1 MPKLN
6 CLRCDV
12 PMEFVKRENVQL
24 GKTGFFSGDW
34 SNLWAGALDVAIFT
48 CPKCGKLEFFRG
60 ELYEGDDEH
69 EFASNRIAQTTC
81 PTCGTR
87 HDLDDPQ
94 CPRCKTKNPR
104 L

>member
-48 CPKCGKLEFFRG
+48 CPQCGKLELFRG
-60 ELYEGDDEH
+60 DLYDDAETDS
-69 EFASNRIAQTTC
+69 AVDGIAQTTC

-87 HDLDDPQ
+87 HDLDDPR
-94 CPRCKTKNPR
+94 CPRCKTPNPR

>member
-6 CLRCDV
+6 CLRCNI

-34 SNLWAGALDVAIFT
+34 SNLWAGALDVAIFA
-48 CPKCGKLEFFRG
+48 CPQCGKLELFRG
-60 ELYEGDDEH
+60 DQYEEAEVDFVAD
-69 EFASNRIAQTTC
+69 SIAQTTC

>member
-1 MPKLN
+1 MQKLN
-6 CLRCDV
+6 CLRCNI

-48 CPKCGKLEFFRG
+48 CPQCGKLEFFRG
-60 ELYEGDDEH
+60 DQYDEGEVLLAED
-69 EFASNRIAQTTC
+69 SIAQTIC
-81 PTCGTR
+81 PTCGTE

-94 CPRCKTKNPR
+94 CPRCKTKNPC